1 MPETTVE
8 IKPMGAP
15 IHVKG
20 SVPAPRPTTTTA
32 PATSPAPI
40 TAEAHNAPQVGHGK
54 AAPTVPP
61 PVEAKPDIRQPFESK
76 SKKEFFG
83 RLRDKAGVKEEVA
96 PEPAKEVDAPTPVE
110 NKGKPAEETEV
121 ETDGTEEATET
132 ATEASKTAATD
143 PKAKVK
149 VNPWKLVDE
158 WKGKAA
164 TLESQLME
172 TKKLIPDE
180 VGRKTEVERLTKA
193 ETRAKELEDEIRYV
207 NYSKSEEFLTK
218 YDQPYEHSFKTA
230 MAELGELTVQDQS
243 GNARPAQ
250 PQDLLDLVN
259 APLGKAKELAIEKF
273 GDFADE
279 AMAHRKDVRQLW
291 DKRGQALNDAR
302 KVAADREQQM
312 REQGISAHKE
322 LTKFVSENWD
332 KAVEAVKTMPEEAE
346 FFQMIEG
353 DEERNSILEKGYKFA
368 DEALAVSPMDPR
380 LKPEDRATI
389 IKKVAA
395 ARNRISAYPV
405 LKHLLK
411 QERAE
416 KHELMEKLKQY
427 EASTPDTLGDKKE
440 VANGAPQKASEQ
452 MFSRLRAM
460 AK

>member
-20 SVPAPRPTTTTA
+20 SVPAPRPTTTTPPPA
-32 PATSPAPI
+32 PAAPAKQ
-40 TAEAHNAPQVGHGK
+40 E

-83 RLRDKAGVKEEVA
+83 RLKEKAGVKEEAA
-96 PEPAKEVDAPTPVE
+96 PEPVKEATKVEEAAKTPTTPE
-110 NKGKPAEETEV
+110 TEDGEETE
-121 ETDGTEEATET
+121 ETTET
-132 ATEASKTAATD
+132 ATEASKTSATD

-193 ETRAKELEDEIRYV
+193 ESRAKELEDEIRYV
-207 NYSKSEEFLTK
+207 NYAKSEEFLTK
-218 YDQPYEHSFKTA
+218 FDQPYEHSFKTA
-230 MAELGELTVQDQS
+230 MAELGELTVQDQN

-291 DKRGQALNDAR
+291 EKRGQALNDAR

-322 LTKFVSENWD
+322 LTKFVSENWE
-332 KAVEAVKTMPEEAE
+332 KAVEAVKTMPDEAE

-353 DEERNSILEKGYKFA
+353 DEERNTILEKGYKFA

-440 VANGAPQKASEQ
+440 VVNTTPQKASDQ

>member
-20 SVPAPRPTTTTA
+20 SVPAPRPTTTTPPPA
-32 PATSPAPI
+32 PAAPAKQ
-40 TAEAHNAPQVGHGK
+40 E

-83 RLRDKAGVKEEVA
+83 RLKEKAGIKEEVA
-96 PEPAKEVDAPTPVE
+96 PEPVKEAPKVEEAAKTPTTPETDEEVAE
-110 NKGKPAEETEV
+110 NEET
-121 ETDGTEEATET
+121 TET
-132 ATEASKTAATD
+132 ATEASKTSATD

-207 NYSKSEEFLTK
+207 NYAKSEEFLTK
-218 YDQPYEHSFKTA
+218 FDQPYEHSFKTA
-230 MAELGELTVQDQS
+230 MAELGELTVQDQN

-291 DKRGQALNDAR
+291 EKRGQALNDAR

-322 LTKFVSENWD
+322 LTKFVSENWE
-332 KAVEAVKTMPEEAE
+332 KAVEAVKTMPDEAE

-353 DEERNSILEKGYKFA
+353 DEERNTILEKGYKFA

-440 VANGAPQKASEQ
+440 VTNGAPQKASEQ

>member
-20 SVPAPRPTTTTA
+20 SVPAPRATTTTPPPA
-32 PATSPAPI
+32 PAAPAKQEAASP
-40 TAEAHNAPQVGHGK
+40 
-54 AAPTVPP
+54 VPP

-76 SKKEFFG
+76 SKKEFFS
-83 RLRDKAGVKEEVA
+83 RLKEKAGVKEEA
-96 PEPAKEVDAPTPVE
+96 TPEPAKKEVDAPMPVE
-110 NKGKPAEETEV
+110 NKGKPAEEAEV
-121 ETDGTEEATET
+121 ETEETEEATET

-207 NYSKSEEFLTK
+207 NYEKSEEFLEK
-218 YDQPYEHSFKTA
+218 YDKPYAHAFKTA
-230 MAELGELTVQDQS
+230 MSELGDLTINDAS
-243 GNARPAQ
+243 GTRKAEPG
-250 PQDLLDLVN
+250 DMLELVN
-259 APLGKAKELAIEKF
+259 AKSLGAAKELAIERF
-273 GDFADE
+273 GDLADE
-279 AMAHRKDVRQLW
+279 AMAYRKDIKKLW
-291 DKRGQALNDAR
+291 DDRVHALDNAR

-322 LTKFVSENWD
+322 LTKFVTENWE
-332 KAVEAVKTMPEEAE
+332 KAVEAVKTMPDEAE

-353 DEERNSILEKGYKFA
+353 DEERNTILEKGYKFA

-440 VANGAPQKASEQ
+440 VTNTTPQRASDQ

>member
-1 MPETTVE
+1 MPETTVD

-20 SVPAPRPTTTTA
+20 SVPAPRPTTTTPPPA
-32 PATSPAPI
+32 PAPA
-40 TAEAHNAPQVGHGK
+40 APAKQE

-61 PVEAKPDIRQPFESK
+61 PMESKTDIRQPFESK

-83 RLRDKAGVKEEVA
+83 RLKEKAGIKEEA
-96 PEPAKEVDAPTPVE
+96 TPEPDKKEVDAPMPVE
-110 NKGKPAEETEV
+110 NKGKPAEEAEV
-121 ETDGTEEATET
+121 ETEETEET
-132 ATEASKTAATD
+132 ATEAAKTAATD

-193 ETRAKELEDEIRYV
+193 EARAKELEDEIRYV
-207 NYSKSEEFLTK
+207 NYEKSEEFLEK
-218 YDQPYEHSFKTA
+218 YDKPYAHAFKTA
-230 MAELGELTVQDQS
+230 MSELGDLTISDAS
-243 GNARPAQ
+243 GTRKAEPG
-250 PQDLLDLVN
+250 DMLELVN
-259 APLGKAKELAIEKF
+259 AKSLGAAKELAIERF
-273 GDFADE
+273 GDLADE
-279 AMAHRKDVRQLW
+279 AMAYRKDIKKLW
-291 DKRGQALNDAR
+291 DDRVHALDNAR

-322 LTKFVSENWD
+322 LTKFVSENWE
-332 KAVEAVKTMPEEAE
+332 KAVEAVKTMPDEAE

-353 DEERNSILEKGYKFA
+353 DEERNTILEKGYKFA

-440 VANGAPQKASEQ
+440 VVNTTPQKASDQ